1 MLWRNTLLLKSL
13 KCPLIFKLFIS
24 NNIKLTVNLIY
35 ELFQIQFK
43 IAFQFRQ
50 IESARS

>member
-13 KCPLIFKLFIS
+13 KCPLIFKFIS